1 MFTASWQNST
11 PTRDEKIFSKYEGH
25 IDLNYNLIIKMLL
38 SLQCSKL
45 SHFFVMFL
53 CLHVENTAENERHL
67 CEVSRSRVPGRQM
80 SETQNGRSNPGR
92 ERCQPGR
99 DGI

>member
-1 MFTASWQNST
+1 
-11 PTRDEKIFSKYEGH
+11 
-25 IDLNYNLIIKMLL
+25 
-38 SLQCSKL
+38 
-45 SHFFVMFL
+45 MFL
-53 CLHVENTAENERHL
+53 CLHVENTTENERHL

>member
-1 MFTASWQNST
+1 MSSPPKQWTSLEN
-11 PTRDEKIFSKYEGH
+11 
-25 IDLNYNLIIKMLL
+25 LNYKNVVIP
-38 SLQCSKL
+38 SVLQVIT
-45 SHFFVMFL
+45 FFVMVL